1 MHWRNQPDLRFSV
14 GEIEVEMKIKLAG
27 ISLEKT
33 ESKIQELGYG
43 KFGYTKR
50 THEHFID
57 LSTSYWVTYKPITST
72 HLDEIIEPGDDPDS
86 PYVEEEVTSYNEHTI
101 ITGYQPV
108 DGPVS
113 TKSGE
118 MYAENKQ
125 EEDVW
130 MYGGPDCGEDPVYE
144 YCTDVQGRVG
154 ENGVDIISYLVAAEH
169 IGKWYEYI
177 GEFDPETGSFADFWD
192 HVEMPE
198 PDYCE
203 LEED

>member
-1 MHWRNQPDLRFSV
+1 MCWRNQPDLRFSV

-33 ESKIQELGYG
+33 ESKVQELGYG

-72 HLDEIIEPGDDPDS
+72 HLDDVITPGDDPDS
-86 PYVEEEVTSYNEHTI
+86 PYEENEVTSYHEHTI
-101 ITGYQPV
+101 TTGYQPV

-118 MYAENKQ
+118 
-125 EEDVW
+125 EDVW
-130 MYGGPDCGEDPVYE
+130 MFGGPDCGEDPVYE
-144 YCTDVQGRVG
+144 YFTDVQGRVG
-154 ENGVDIISYLVAAEH
+154 ENGVDITGYLVAAKH
-169 IGKWYEYI
+169 IGK
-177 GEFDPETGSFADFWD
+177 
-192 HVEMPE
+192 
-198 PDYCE
+198 
-203 LEED
+203 